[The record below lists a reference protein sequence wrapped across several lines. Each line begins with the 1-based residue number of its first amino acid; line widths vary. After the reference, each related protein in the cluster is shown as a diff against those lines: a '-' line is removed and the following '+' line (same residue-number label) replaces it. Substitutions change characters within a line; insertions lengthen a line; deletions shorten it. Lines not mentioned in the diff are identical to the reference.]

1 MNRSSDSELRIA
13 YAEAKYQKL
22 GEMIL
27 EKKQGS
33 KCIYDKEIPCQLK
46 VGDAKVFFEYSNNN
60 KTNQKRVLLGKQNL
74 NLLGV
79 LAYVD

>member
-1 MNRSSDSELRIA
+1 M
-13 YAEAKYQKL
+13 
-22 GEMIL
+22 

-60 KTNQKRVLLGKQNL
+60 KTFKECMINIL
-74 NLLGV
+74 NKKNKTG
-79 LAYVD
+79 

>member
-60 KTNQKRVLLGKQNL
+60 KTFKECMINIL
-74 NLLGV
+74 NKKNKTG
-79 LAYVD
+79 